1 MEITGSVH
9 HLGDPTTVSATY
21 EKRELV
27 IKTEEQYPQYILIE
41 FAQGKCNDYLD
52 KLKTNDQV
60 KVSINIRGREYVNPQ
75 GEKKYFNSVQGWKIE
90 SI

>member
-9 HLGDPTTVSATY
+9 HLGNPTTVSSTY

-27 IKTEEQYPQYILIE
+27 VKTEEQYPQYILIE

-52 KLKTNDQV
+52 KLKANDKV
-60 KVSINIRGREYVNPQ
+60 KVSINIRGREWVNPQ
-75 GEKKYFNSVQGWKIE
+75 GEKKYFNSVQGWKVEPI
-90 SI
+90 